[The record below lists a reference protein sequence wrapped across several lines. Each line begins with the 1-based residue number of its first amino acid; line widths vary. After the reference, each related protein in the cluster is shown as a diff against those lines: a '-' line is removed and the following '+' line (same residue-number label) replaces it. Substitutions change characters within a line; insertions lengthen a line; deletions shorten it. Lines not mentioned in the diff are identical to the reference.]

1 MLIFKSFLRK
11 KTTKIYLLIYTIILS
26 TLFTLFIAKNIMVE
40 LENNNYNGSF
50 IEIEDDGSININ
62 KLDNIDKI
70 YHAVYIKENYNKV
83 FFINDDS
90 YNLKNNEI
98 IIPIKYQKE
107 MKINDELELEIA
119 NNTYKFIVKDFL
131 NFKNDNLFIVS
142 NNIIKENNNLDKSY
156 LLVLKN
162 WLKKD
167 KTFDEISD
175 NYKNVNI
182 SSYFYTSNDSY
193 TTFITII
200 TILLSILIFLFAII
214 LMVTCFNII
223 QDEKKKNE
231 IYYKL
236 GYSKKKILKFNS
248 IKIIILVMLSFSIAL
263 IFSSI
268 IIYILKMLN
277 LFT

>member
-236 GYSKKKILKFNS
+236 GYSNKKILKFNS

>member
-50 IEIEDDGSININ
+50 IEIEDDGNININ

-107 MKINDELELEIA
+107 MQVNDELELEIA

>member
-11 KTTKIYLLIYTIILS
+11 KTTKTYLLIYTIILS
-26 TLFTLFIAKNIMVE
+26 TLFTLFITKNIMVE

-107 MKINDELELEIA
+107 MQVNDELELEIA
-119 NNTYKFIVKDFL
+119 NNAYKFIVKDFL
-131 NFKNDNLFIVS
+131 NSKNDNVFIVS
-142 NNIIKENNNLDKSY
+142 SNIIKENDNLDKSY

-167 KTFDEISD
+167 KTFDEIRD

-200 TILLSILIFLFAII
+200 NILLSILIFLFAII
-214 LMVTCFNII
+214 LIVTCFNII
-223 QDEKKKNE
+223 QDEKKKND

-236 GYSKKKILKFNS
+236 GYLKTNLKKYNLF
-248 IKIIILVMLSFSIAL
+248 KIICLISIAL
-263 IFSSI
+263 IISI
-268 IIYILKMLN
+268 IMSLILYNIYNVIR
-277 LFT
+277 

>member
-11 KTTKIYLLIYTIILS
+11 KTTKTYLLIYTIILS
-26 TLFTLFIAKNIMVE
+26 TLFTLFITKNIMVE

-107 MKINDELELEIA
+107 MQVNDELELEIA

-131 NFKNDNLFIVS
+131 NSKNDNVFIVS
-142 NNIIKENNNLDKSY
+142 SNIIKENDNLDKSY

-167 KTFDEISD
+167 KTFDEIRD

-200 TILLSILIFLFAII
+200 NILLSILIFLFAII
-214 LMVTCFNII
+214 LIVTCFNII
-223 QDEKKKNE
+223 QDEKKKND

-236 GYSKKKILKFNS
+236 GYLKTNLKKYNLF
-248 IKIIILVMLSFSIAL
+248 KIICLISIAL
-263 IFSSI
+263 IISI
-268 IIYILKMLN
+268 IVSLILYTIYNVIR
-277 LFT
+277 

>member
-11 KTTKIYLLIYTIILS
+11 KTTKTYLLIYTIILS
-26 TLFTLFIAKNIMVE
+26 TLFTLFITKNIMVE

-107 MKINDELELEIA
+107 MQVNDELELEIA
-119 NNTYKFIVKDFL
+119 NNAYKFIVKDFL
-131 NFKNDNLFIVS
+131 NSKNDNVFIVS
-142 NNIIKENNNLDKSY
+142 SNIIKENDNLDKSY

-167 KTFDEISD
+167 KTFDEIRD

-200 TILLSILIFLFAII
+200 NILLSILIFLFAII
-214 LMVTCFNII
+214 LIVTCFNII
-223 QDEKKKNE
+223 QDEKKKND

-236 GYSKKKILKFNS
+236 GYLKTNLKKYNLF
-248 IKIIILVMLSFSIAL
+248 KIICLISIAL
-263 IFSSI
+263 IISI
-268 IIYILKMLN
+268 IVSLILYTIYNVIK
-277 LFT
+277 

>member
-11 KTTKIYLLIYTIILS
+11 KTTKTYLLIYTIILS
-26 TLFTLFIAKNIMVE
+26 TLFTLFITKNIMVE

-107 MKINDELELEIA
+107 MQVNDELELEIA
-119 NNTYKFIVKDFL
+119 NNAYKFIVKDFL
-131 NFKNDNLFIVS
+131 NSKNDNVFIVS
-142 NNIIKENNNLDKSY
+142 SNIIKENDNLDKSY

-167 KTFDEISD
+167 KTFDEIKD

-200 TILLSILIFLFAII
+200 NILLSILIFLFAII
-214 LMVTCFNII
+214 LIVTCFNII
-223 QDEKKKNE
+223 QDEKKKND

-236 GYSKKKILKFNS
+236 GYLKTNLKKYNLF
-248 IKIIILVMLSFSIAL
+248 KIICLISIAL
-263 IFSSI
+263 IISI
-268 IIYILKMLN
+268 IVSLILYTIYNVIR
-277 LFT
+277 

>member
-11 KTTKIYLLIYTIILS
+11 KTTKTYLLIYTIILS
-26 TLFTLFIAKNIMVE
+26 TLFTLFITKNIMVE

-107 MKINDELELEIA
+107 MQVNDELELEIA

-131 NFKNDNLFIVS
+131 NSKNDNVFVVS
-142 NNIIKENNNLDKSY
+142 SNIIKENDNLDKSY

-167 KTFDEISD
+167 KTFDEIRD

-200 TILLSILIFLFAII
+200 NILLSILIFLFAII
-214 LMVTCFNII
+214 LIVTCFNII
-223 QDEKKKNE
+223 QDEKKKND

-236 GYSKKKILKFNS
+236 GYLKTNLKKYNLF
-248 IKIIILVMLSFSIAL
+248 KIICLISIAL
-263 IFSSI
+263 IISI
-268 IIYILKMLN
+268 IVSLILYTIYNVIR
-277 LFT
+277 

>member
-11 KTTKIYLLIYTIILS
+11 KTTKTYLLIYTIILS

-83 FFINDDS
+83 FFINDNS

-107 MKINDELELEIA
+107 MQVNDELELEIA

-131 NFKNDNLFIVS
+131 NSKNDNVFVVS
-142 NNIIKENNNLDKSY
+142 SNIIKENDNLDKSY

>member
-11 KTTKIYLLIYTIILS
+11 KTTKTYLLIYTIILS
-26 TLFTLFIAKNIMVE
+26 TLFTLFITKNIMVE

-107 MKINDELELEIA
+107 MQVNDELELEIA
-119 NNTYKFIVKDFL
+119 NNAYKFIVKDFL
-131 NFKNDNLFIVS
+131 NSKNDNVFIVS
-142 NNIIKENNNLDKSY
+142 SNIIKENDNLDKSY

-167 KTFDEISD
+167 KTFDEIRD
-175 NYKNVNI
+175 NYRNVNI

-200 TILLSILIFLFAII
+200 NILLSILIFLFAII
-214 LMVTCFNII
+214 LIVTCFNII
-223 QDEKKKNE
+223 QDEKKKND

-236 GYSKKKILKFNS
+236 GYLKTNLKKYNLF
-248 IKIIILVMLSFSIAL
+248 KIICLISIAL
-263 IFSSI
+263 IISI
-268 IIYILKMLN
+268 IVSLILYTIYNVIR
-277 LFT
+277 

>member
-107 MKINDELELEIA
+107 MQVNDELELEIA

-131 NFKNDNLFIVS
+131 NSKNDNVFIVS
-142 NNIIKENNNLDKSY
+142 SNIIKENDNLDKSY

-167 KTFDEISD
+167 KTFDEIRD

-200 TILLSILIFLFAII
+200 NILLSILIFLFAII
-214 LMVTCFNII
+214 LIVTCFNII
-223 QDEKKKNE
+223 QDEKKKND

-236 GYSKKKILKFNS
+236 GYLKANLKKYNLL
-248 IKIIILVMLSFSIAL
+248 KIICLISIAL
-263 IFSSI
+263 IISI
-268 IIYILKMLN
+268 IVSLILYTIYNVIR
-277 LFT
+277 

>member
-11 KTTKIYLLIYTIILS
+11 KTTKTYLLIYTIILS

-107 MKINDELELEIA
+107 MQVNDELELEIA
-119 NNTYKFIVKDFL
+119 NNAYKFIVKDFL
-131 NFKNDNLFIVS
+131 NSKNDNVFIVS
-142 NNIIKENNNLDKSY
+142 SNIIVLET
-156 LLVLKN
+156 LL
-162 WLKKD
+162 
-167 KTFDEISD
+167 
-175 NYKNVNI
+175 
-182 SSYFYTSNDSY
+182 
-193 TTFITII
+193 
-200 TILLSILIFLFAII
+200 
-214 LMVTCFNII
+214 
-223 QDEKKKNE
+223 
-231 IYYKL
+231 
-236 GYSKKKILKFNS
+236 
-248 IKIIILVMLSFSIAL
+248 
-263 IFSSI
+263 
-268 IIYILKMLN
+268 
-277 LFT
+277 

>member
-83 FFINDDS
+83 FFINDNS

>member
-11 KTTKIYLLIYTIILS
+11 KTTKTYLLIYTIILS
-26 TLFTLFIAKNIMVE
+26 TLFTLFITKNIMVE

-107 MKINDELELEIA
+107 MQVNDELELEIA
-119 NNTYKFIVKDFL
+119 NNAYKFIVKDFL
-131 NFKNDNLFIVS
+131 NSKNDNVFIVS
-142 NNIIKENNNLDKSY
+142 SNIIKENDNLDKSY

-167 KTFDEISD
+167 KTFDEIRD

-200 TILLSILIFLFAII
+200 NILLSILIFLFAII
-214 LMVTCFNII
+214 LIVTCFNII
-223 QDEKKKNE
+223 QDEKKKND

-236 GYSKKKILKFNS
+236 GYLKTNLKKYNLF
-248 IKIIILVMLSFSIAL
+248 KIICLISIAL
-263 IFSSI
+263 IISI
-268 IIYILKMLN
+268 IVSLILYTIYNVIR
-277 LFT
+277 

>member
-11 KTTKIYLLIYTIILS
+11 KTTKTYLLIYTIILS

-83 FFINDDS
+83 FFINDNS

-107 MKINDELELEIA
+107 MQVNDELELEIA

-131 NFKNDNLFIVS
+131 NSKNDNVFVVS
-142 NNIIKENNNLDKSY
+142 SNIIKENDNLDKSY

-167 KTFDEISD
+167 KTFDEIRD

-200 TILLSILIFLFAII
+200 NILLSILIFLFAII
-214 LMVTCFNII
+214 LIVTCFNII
-223 QDEKKKNE
+223 QDEKKKND

-236 GYSKKKILKFNS
+236 GYLKTNLKKYNLF
-248 IKIIILVMLSFSIAL
+248 KIICLISIAL
-263 IFSSI
+263 IISI
-268 IIYILKMLN
+268 IVSLILYTIYNVIR
-277 LFT
+277 

>member
-11 KTTKIYLLIYTIILS
+11 KTTKTYLLIYTIILS
-26 TLFTLFIAKNIMVE
+26 TLFTLFITKNIMVE

-83 FFINDDS
+83 FFINDNS

-107 MKINDELELEIA
+107 MQVNDELELEIA

-131 NFKNDNLFIVS
+131 NSKNDNVFVVS
-142 NNIIKENNNLDKSY
+142 SNIIKENDNLDKSY

-167 KTFDEISD
+167 KTFDEIKD

-200 TILLSILIFLFAII
+200 NILLSILIFLFAII
-214 LMVTCFNII
+214 LIVTCFNII
-223 QDEKKKNE
+223 QDEKKKND

-236 GYSKKKILKFNS
+236 GYLKANLKKYNLL
-248 IKIIILVMLSFSIAL
+248 KIICLISIAL
-263 IFSSI
+263 IISI
-268 IIYILKMLN
+268 IVSLILYTIYNVIK
-277 LFT
+277 

>member
-11 KTTKIYLLIYTIILS
+11 KTTKTYLLIYTIILS

-83 FFINDDS
+83 FFINDNS

-107 MKINDELELEIA
+107 MQVNDELELEIA

-131 NFKNDNLFIVS
+131 NSKNDNVFVVS
-142 NNIIKENNNLDKSY
+142 SNIIKENDNLDKSY

-167 KTFDEISD
+167 KTFDEIKD

-200 TILLSILIFLFAII
+200 NILLSILIFLFAII
-214 LMVTCFNII
+214 LIVTCFNII
-223 QDEKKKNE
+223 QDEKKKND

-236 GYSKKKILKFNS
+236 GYLKANLKKYNLL
-248 IKIIILVMLSFSIAL
+248 KIICLISIAL
-263 IFSSI
+263 IISI
-268 IIYILKMLN
+268 IVSLILYTIYNVIK
-277 LFT
+277 

>member
-11 KTTKIYLLIYTIILS
+11 KTTKTYLLIYTIILS

-83 FFINDDS
+83 FFINDNS

-107 MKINDELELEIA
+107 MQVNDELELEIA

-131 NFKNDNLFIVS
+131 NSKNDNVFVVS
-142 NNIIKENNNLDKSY
+142 SNIIKENDNLDKSY

-167 KTFDEISD
+167 KTFDEIRD

-200 TILLSILIFLFAII
+200 NILLSILIFLFAII
-214 LMVTCFNII
+214 LIVTCFNII
-223 QDEKKKNE
+223 QDEKKKND

-236 GYSKKKILKFNS
+236 GYLKANLKKYNLL
-248 IKIIILVMLSFSIAL
+248 KIICLISIAL
-263 IFSSI
+263 IISI
-268 IIYILKMLN
+268 IVSLILYTIYNVIK
-277 LFT
+277 

>member
-11 KTTKIYLLIYTIILS
+11 KTTKTYLLIYTIILS
-26 TLFTLFIAKNIMVE
+26 TLFTLFITKNIMVE

-83 FFINDDS
+83 FFINDNS

-107 MKINDELELEIA
+107 MQVNDELELEIA

-131 NFKNDNLFIVS
+131 NSKNDNVFVVS
-142 NNIIKENNNLDKSY
+142 SNIIKENDNLDKSY

-167 KTFDEISD
+167 KTFDEIRD

-200 TILLSILIFLFAII
+200 NILLSILIFLFAII
-214 LMVTCFNII
+214 LIVTCFNII
-223 QDEKKKNE
+223 QDEKKKND

-236 GYSKKKILKFNS
+236 GYLKANLKKYNLL
-248 IKIIILVMLSFSIAL
+248 KIICLISIAL
-263 IFSSI
+263 IISI
-268 IIYILKMLN
+268 IVSLILYTIYNVIK
-277 LFT
+277 

>member
-11 KTTKIYLLIYTIILS
+11 KTTKTYLLIYTIILS

-70 YHAVYIKENYNKV
+70 YHAIYIEENYDKV

-107 MKINDELELEIA
+107 MQVNDELELEIA

-131 NFKNDNLFIVS
+131 NSKNDNVFVVS
-142 NNIIKENNNLDKSY
+142 SNIIKENDNLDKSY

-167 KTFDEISD
+167 KTFDEIRD

-200 TILLSILIFLFAII
+200 NILLSILIFLFAII
-214 LMVTCFNII
+214 LIVTCFNII
-223 QDEKKKNE
+223 QDEKKKND

-236 GYSKKKILKFNS
+236 GYLKTNLKKYNLF
-248 IKIIILVMLSFSIAL
+248 KIICLISIAL
-263 IFSSI
+263 IISI
-268 IIYILKMLN
+268 IVSLILYTIYNVIR
-277 LFT
+277 

>member
-11 KTTKIYLLIYTIILS
+11 KTTKTYLLIYTIILS
-26 TLFTLFIAKNIMVE
+26 TLFTLFITKNIMVE

-107 MKINDELELEIA
+107 MQVNDELELEIA

-131 NFKNDNLFIVS
+131 NSKNDNVFVVS
-142 NNIIKENNNLDKSY
+142 SNIIKENDNLDKSY

-167 KTFDEISD
+167 KTFDEIRD

-182 SSYFYTSNDSY
+182 SSYFYTSSDSY

-200 TILLSILIFLFAII
+200 NILLSILIFLFAII
-214 LMVTCFNII
+214 LIVTCFNII
-223 QDEKKKNE
+223 QDEKKKND

-236 GYSKKKILKFNS
+236 GYLKTNLKKYNLF
-248 IKIIILVMLSFSIAL
+248 KIICLISIAL
-263 IFSSI
+263 IISI
-268 IIYILKMLN
+268 IVSLILYTIYNVIK
-277 LFT
+277 

>member
-11 KTTKIYLLIYTIILS
+11 KTTKTYLLIYTIILS

-83 FFINDDS
+83 FFINDNS

-107 MKINDELELEIA
+107 MQVNDELELEIA

-131 NFKNDNLFIVS
+131 NSKNDNVFIVS
-142 NNIIKENNNLDKSY
+142 SNIIKENDNLDKSY

-167 KTFDEISD
+167 KTFDEIKD

-200 TILLSILIFLFAII
+200 NILLSILIFLFAII
-214 LMVTCFNII
+214 LIVTCFNII
-223 QDEKKKNE
+223 QDEKKKND

-236 GYSKKKILKFNS
+236 GYLKANLKKYNLL
-248 IKIIILVMLSFSIAL
+248 KIICLISIAL
-263 IFSSI
+263 IISI
-268 IIYILKMLN
+268 IVSLILYTIYNVIK
-277 LFT
+277 

>member
-11 KTTKIYLLIYTIILS
+11 KTTKTYLLIYTIILS
-26 TLFTLFIAKNIMVE
+26 TLFTLFITKNIMVE

-83 FFINDDS
+83 FFINDNS

-107 MKINDELELEIA
+107 MQVNDELELEIA
-119 NNTYKFIVKDFL
+119 NNAYKFIVKDFL
-131 NFKNDNLFIVS
+131 NSKNDNVFIVS
-142 NNIIKENNNLDKSY
+142 SNIIKENDNLDKSY

-167 KTFDEISD
+167 KTFDEIKD

-200 TILLSILIFLFAII
+200 NILLSILIFLFAII
-214 LMVTCFNII
+214 LIVTCFNII
-223 QDEKKKNE
+223 QDEKKKND

-236 GYSKKKILKFNS
+236 GYLKANLKKYNLL
-248 IKIIILVMLSFSIAL
+248 KIICLISIAL
-263 IFSSI
+263 IISI
-268 IIYILKMLN
+268 IVSLILYTIYNVIR
-277 LFT
+277 

>member
-11 KTTKIYLLIYTIILS
+11 KTTKTYLLIYTIILS

-83 FFINDDS
+83 FFINDNS

-107 MKINDELELEIA
+107 MQVNDELELEIA

-167 KTFDEISD
+167 KTFDEIKD

-200 TILLSILIFLFAII
+200 NILLSILIFLFAII
-214 LMVTCFNII
+214 LIVTCFNII
-223 QDEKKKNE
+223 QDEKKKND

-236 GYSKKKILKFNS
+236 GYLKANLKKYNLL
-248 IKIIILVMLSFSIAL
+248 KIICLISIAL
-263 IFSSI
+263 IISI
-268 IIYILKMLN
+268 IVSLILYTIYNVIK
-277 LFT
+277 

>member
-11 KTTKIYLLIYTIILS
+11 KTTKTYLLIYTIILS
-26 TLFTLFIAKNIMVE
+26 TLFTLFITKNIMME

-50 IEIEDDGSININ
+50 IEIEDDGNININ

-70 YHAVYIKENYNKV
+70 YHAIYIEENYDKV

-107 MKINDELELEIA
+107 MKINDELDFEIA

-131 NFKNDNLFIVS
+131 NSKNDNVFMIS
-142 NNIIKENNNLDKSY
+142 NNIIKENDNLNKSY

-167 KTFDEISD
+167 KTFNEIRD

-200 TILLSILIFLFAII
+200 NIFLSILIFLFVII
-214 LMVTCFNII
+214 LMITCFNII

-236 GYSKKKILKFNS
+236 GYLKKNLKKYNLL
-248 IKIIILVMLSFSIAL
+248 KIICLISIAL
-263 IFSSI
+263 IISI
-268 IIYILKMLN
+268 IMSLILYAIYNVIR
-277 LFT
+277 

>member
-11 KTTKIYLLIYTIILS
+11 KTTKTYLLIYTIILS
-26 TLFTLFIAKNIMVE
+26 TLFTLFITKNIMVE

-200 TILLSILIFLFAII
+200 NILLSILIFLFAII
-214 LMVTCFNII
+214 LIVTCFNII
-223 QDEKKKNE
+223 QDEKKKND

-236 GYSKKKILKFNS
+236 GYLKTNLKKYNLF
-248 IKIIILVMLSFSIAL
+248 KIICLISIAL
-263 IFSSI
+263 IISI
-268 IIYILKMLN
+268 IVSLILYTIYNVIR
-277 LFT
+277 